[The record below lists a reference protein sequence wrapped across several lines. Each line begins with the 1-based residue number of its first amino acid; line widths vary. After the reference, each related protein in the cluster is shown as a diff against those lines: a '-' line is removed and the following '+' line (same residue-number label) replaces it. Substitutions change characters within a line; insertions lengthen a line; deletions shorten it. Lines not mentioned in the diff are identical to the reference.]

1 MAWQKSSAE
10 LTARFQRALPHHPD
24 LVPKQ
29 MFGYPAC
36 FVKGHFF
43 AGLHEETVV
52 IKLPP
57 SIHAGFPELASA
69 PRFNPMGRGAGMKDW
84 YVLPASVADSAE
96 RLEVFLRATFAE
108 VVQLPAKEGK
118 SARRSGAPN
127 PRRGGPSKARNRKS
141 P

>member
-10 LTARFQRALPHHPD
+10 LIARFQRALPQHPD

-43 AGLHEETVV
+43 VGLHEESVV

-57 SIHAGFPELASA
+57 SIRAGFPELASA
-69 PRFNPMGRGAGMKDW
+69 KSFNPMGRGAGMKDW
-84 YVLPASVADSAE
+84 YVLPASIADGAGT
-96 RLEVFLRATFAE
+96 LETFLRATFAE
-108 VVQLPAKEGK
+108 VVLLPAKEGK
-118 SARRSGAPN
+118 AVRRSGASK
-127 PRRGGPSKARNRKS
+127 PRRGGAR
-141 P
+141 